1 MYFMRYNYLTLRVY
15 RIEATYS
22 FSNKCANTVGERASD
37 DAANSYRVLKIE
49 TKEGNKL

>member
-1 MYFMRYNYLTLRVY
+1 LILKVY

-22 FSNKCANTVGERASD
+22 FSNKCAHNVGERAGD
-37 DAANSYRVLKIE
+37 DAAYSYRVLKIE

>member
-1 MYFMRYNYLTLRVY
+1 MYCTRYNLLSLRVY
-15 RIEATYS
+15 GIEATYS
-22 FSNKCANTVGERASD
+22 FSNVLTIIGERAGD

>member
-1 MYFMRYNYLTLRVY
+1 MRYNFLTLRVY
-15 RIEATYS
+15 RIGATYS
-22 FSNKCANTVGERASD
+22 FSNKCAHNMGERAGD